1 MHEQVDQL
9 LSHLKATWR
18 YRWLAIVLAWIIALG
33 GWIAVYRMPDRYE
46 ASARVYLDTQSVL
59 KPLLAGLTAHPN
71 ASETVGMI
79 SRTLISRPNLAKVIR
94 MAGMDLELKTSEA
107 LEPLITRLTRELTI
121 QTAGGDLYS
130 IAYSDKNPQQ
140 AKRVVQS
147 LLSLFME
154 GSLGDQRTDSE
165 TARRIIDEQL
175 QTYKEKLDAAENAV
189 TEFRRRQLLMAGGT
203 PGRGDY
209 YTRLVEAQ
217 AVLSEAT
224 LELKVAE
231 TNRDA
236 IKKNVPDETEIP
248 SLLGETSPLGD
259 KSADVEAHPEID
271 ARIQALEQK
280 VDGLRLNYTEVHPDI
295 VAIERTIA
303 QLKEQKKAEAK
314 PRSPSLRPPPQA
326 RDPIYHPLT
335 LSLSVAEANV
345 VAVKA
350 RVAEYSKRYDELKAA
365 AIAAPQ
371 IDADYAH
378 LVRDYEIAKT
388 TYGSLLSRHETAQ
401 ISREVETGKSVIDF
415 RVIDPPQVSSVPKSP
430 NRQMLNSMVL
440 LMALGGGVAFAFVLS
455 QIRPTFNDERG
466 LREVSGVQVLGTII
480 MARTDAQ
487 KARRTRGLVALLISF
502 ASLLSAYAAIMAT
515 LVLSASMA

>member
-1 MHEQVDQL
+1 MHEQVDKL
-9 LSHLKATWR
+9 FSHLKATWR
-18 YRWLAIVLAWIIALG
+18 FRWVAIALAWIIAVG
-33 GWIAVYRMPDRYE
+33 GWTAVYRMPDRFE

-59 KPLLAGLTAHPN
+59 KPLLSGLTAHPN

-94 MAGMDLELKTSEA
+94 MAGMDLELKTAEA

-121 QTAGGDLYS
+121 TSAGGDLYS
-130 IAYSDKNPQQ
+130 IAYTDKNPQQ
-140 AKRVVQS
+140 ARRVVQS

-165 TARRIIDEQL
+165 KARRIIDEQL

-189 TEFRRRQLLMAGGT
+189 TQFRRRQLLMAGG
-203 PGRGDY
+203 RGDY
-209 YTRLVEAQ
+209 SARLIEAQ
-217 AVLSEAT
+217 AALSDAT

-248 SLLGETSPLGD
+248 SLLGDTSPLGD
-259 KSADVEAHPEID
+259 TSADVEAHPEID

-295 VAIERTIA
+295 VATERIIA

-314 PRSPSLRPPPQA
+314 PRRPSLRPPQA
-326 RDPIYHPLT
+326 RDPVYRPLT
-335 LSLSVAEANV
+335 LSLSVAEAY
-345 VAVKA
+345 VATAKA
-350 RVAEYSKRYDELKAA
+350 RVAEYGKRYDELKAA

-378 LVRDYEIAKT
+378 LVRDYELAKT
-388 TYGSLLSRHETAQ
+388 TYGTLLSRHETANF
-401 ISREVETGKSVIDF
+401 SREVEGETNLFDF

-440 LMALGGGVAFAFVLS
+440 LMALGAGIGFAFVLS

-466 LREVSGVQVLGTII
+466 LREVSGVPVLGTVV
-480 MARTDAQ
+480 MTWTDAQ

-502 ASLLSAYAAIMAT
+502 ASLLSAYAAVMMA
-515 LVLSASMA
+515 LVVTASRV